1 MKKAVFLIL
10 ISFSLATAQAQMSG
24 IGVKAGLNLSSI
36 TDRDMKPGYNVGFL
50 AHLRMGTSWALQPEV
65 VYSNQGAK
73 YTLSGGEKHN
83 LNLNYI
89 NVPLL
94 FQYNA
99 TPSLRLQTGP
109 QVGFLTSVHDKVGS
123 TDTNF
128 FNKNDFKDTDFSW
141 SLGAS
146 YVGAGGIG
154 VDARYNIGLSD
165 INEAG
170 PATIKNN
177 VAQIGVFMMLQ

>member
-1 MKKAVFLIL
+1 MKKAVFLVL
-10 ISFSLATAQAQMSG
+10 ITFSLAAAQAQMSG

-36 TDRDMKPGYNVGFL
+36 TNRDMKPGYHVGFL
-50 AHLRMGTSWALQPEV
+50 AHLRMGQSWALQPEV

-73 YTLSGGEKHN
+73 YDLSNGETHT

-89 NVPLL
+89 NIPFL

-109 QVGFLTSVHDKVGS
+109 QVGFMTSVHDKVGS
-123 TDTNF
+123 TETYF
-128 FNKNDFKDTDFSW
+128 FDKNDFKDTDFSW
-141 SLGAS
+141 SIGAS
-146 YVGAGGIG
+146 YVGRGGIG

-165 INEAG
+165 INEG
-170 PATIKNN
+170 GGATIKNN